1 MVNPGAG
8 MVKDPGVTAD
18 SEIVRVTN
26 MTTSTVAK
34 ITDIEDAANVRWLAK
49 MLEPARTR
57 VRATPTDE
65 AVDRIRARV
74 FGDAAPRKVSP
85 SIAA

>member
-1 MVNPGAG
+1 
-8 MVKDPGVTAD
+8 
-18 SEIVRVTN
+18 
-26 MTTSTVAK
+26 MTTRTAAR

-49 MLEPARTR
+49 KLEPARAQ
-57 VRATPTDE
+57 VQATPTDE

-74 FGDAAPRKVSP
+74 FGDSAARKVSR